1 MKTIEQIAEKIAI
14 DADCYSE
21 QFGWQRIDL
30 ELACYEMAKH
40 IQRWIP
46 VEEELPNEGE
56 LILTKGSDDP
66 IDIDICWFKNKKFI
80 MRYSYQPS
88 YYSNTYRFREDIT
101 ESTTHWRPIEYK

>member
-46 VEEELPNEGE
+46 VEEESPSEYEYVLAKSSVGDVYVACF
-56 LILTKGSDDP
+56 SDYTFHTGMP
-66 IDIDICWFKNKKFI
+66 HKVNI
-80 MRYSYQPS
+80 
-88 YYSNTYRFREDIT
+88 
-101 ESTTHWRPIEYK
+101 THWRPIEYK